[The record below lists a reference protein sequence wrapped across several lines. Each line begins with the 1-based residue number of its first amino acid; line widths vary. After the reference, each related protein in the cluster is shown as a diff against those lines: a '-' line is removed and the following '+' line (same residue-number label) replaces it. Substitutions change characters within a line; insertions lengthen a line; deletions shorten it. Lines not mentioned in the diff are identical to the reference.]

1 VVTPEATA
9 IKATTLREVAMFRIG
24 THRRAIMIAFAAVL
38 TAVLLAGAGCNT
50 GGGHGG
56 GYGLGGHAGT
66 TPTVTAP
73 QR

>member
-1 VVTPEATA
+1 
-9 IKATTLREVAMFRIG
+9 MFRIG